1 MRANFFLG
9 SETIQRHLQA
19 MSLSFQMLCMC
30 FQIFWWS
37 HSIFGQL
44 RVLVNRTPRK
54 TSKCWDIITQHFFT
68 HGYTW
73 VCRYMDVR
81 SGSVSFG
88 DVLTRHIT
96 CTFSRTCN
104 LLSTKTGCKCSATN
118 THYSYWHQQQ
128 LGVQIY
134 GSPVWAHSVLELF
147 DQAHNLF
154 FFFTHNSNSSG
165 RGPYNE

>member
-19 MSLSFQMLCMC
+19 MSLSLQMLCMC

-81 SGSVSFG
+81 SASVSFG